1 MSQAIDRPHPTPR
14 DYVLIA
20 VILFA
25 ITAAEV
31 GVTYVDALDSAR
43 APLLL
48 TMSAVKFFLVV
59 GWYMHLRF
67 DSKAYRY
74 LFMIGLI
81 LTPVLFGAVLF
92 TFGLLIGN

>member
-1 MSQAIDRPHPTPR
+1 MSEAIDRPHPTPR

-31 GVTYVDALDSAR
+31 AVTYVDALDSAR
-43 APLLL
+43 APMLIV
-48 TMSAVKFFLVV
+48 MSAAKFLLVV

-67 DSKAYRY
+67 DRPAYRN
-74 LFMIGLI
+74 LFLIGLL

-92 TFGLLIGN
+92 SFGLLIGN

>member
-1 MSQAIDRPHPTPR
+1 MGQAIDRPHPTPR

-20 VILFA
+20 MILFA

-48 TMSAVKFFLVV
+48 TMSAAKFVIVV

-67 DSKAYRY
+67 DRPVYRN
-74 LFMIGLI
+74 LFLIGLI
-81 LTPVLFGAVLF
+81 LTPILFGAVLLS
-92 TFGLLIGN
+92 FGLLIGN

>member
-1 MSQAIDRPHPTPR
+1 MGQAIDRPHPTPR

-20 VILFA
+20 MILFA

-31 GVTYVDALDSAR
+31 WVTYVDALDSAR

-48 TMSAVKFFLVV
+48 TMSAAKFVIVV

-67 DSKAYRY
+67 DRPVYRN
-74 LFMIGLI
+74 LFLIGLI
-81 LTPVLFGAVLF
+81 LTPILFGAVLLS
-92 TFGLLIGN
+92 FGLLIGN